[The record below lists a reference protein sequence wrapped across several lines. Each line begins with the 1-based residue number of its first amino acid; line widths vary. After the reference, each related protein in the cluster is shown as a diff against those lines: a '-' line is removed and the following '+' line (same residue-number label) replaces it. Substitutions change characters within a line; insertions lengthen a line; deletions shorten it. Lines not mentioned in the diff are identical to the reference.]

1 MRTEL
6 TKRESEVIA
15 LVAKGLTDAEI
26 AGRLGIAL
34 STVSMHTRTAY
45 AKLQARNRVEAT
57 LSWLRM
63 TGKIMA

>member
-26 AGRLGIAL
+26 ADRIER
-34 STVSMHTRTAY
+34 STRTVAMFISDAY
-45 AKLQARNRVEAT
+45 KKINARNRVEAT
-57 LSWLRM
+57 LWYLRE
-63 TGKIMA
+63 TGRLK